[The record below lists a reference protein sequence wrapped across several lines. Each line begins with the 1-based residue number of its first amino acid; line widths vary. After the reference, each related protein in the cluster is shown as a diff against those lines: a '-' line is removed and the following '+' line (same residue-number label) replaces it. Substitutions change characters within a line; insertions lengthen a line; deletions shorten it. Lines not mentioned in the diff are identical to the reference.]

1 MREARP
7 FLSLPF
13 HRRGDWGPE
22 RLCDLP
28 KVKHEWEV
36 AEPGLKLWVP
46 HSKSRLLVLQ
56 PTCEAMFQIQAWD
69 KNLLHIIQLPRKQSC
84 EHMSGPF
91 VLHPPWHSGLTR
103 RSPLLWSPWSPPR
116 PPAEALIP
124 WTLGHLS
131 HCVVVIWC
139 HLPWALLR
147 VVNLW
152 IKSQERQ
159 RPQMKDWPNIYCHG
173 NGYLPWPL
181 TRCLGRWASRR
192 KQRWLRASLPG
203 VIGGD
208 DSAVKRKGQ
217 AGGQPWM
224 VGTSVKVLSF
234 LKSWGFLKCRDR
246 LSAISASRV
255 EPGPALS
262 SVQ

>member
-13 HRRGDWGPE
+13 HRRGNWGPE

-28 KVKHEWEV
+28 KVKHGWEV

-46 HSKSRLLVLQ
+46 DSTSRLLVPQ

-69 KNLLHIIQLPRKQSC
+69 KNLLHTVQLPRKQSC

-103 RSPLLWSPWSPPR
+103 RRPLLWSPWSPPR
-116 PPAEALIP
+116 PSAEGLIP

-131 HCVVVIWC
+131 RWVVVIWC

-159 RPQMKDWPNIYCHG
+159 RRQMRDWPNIHCPG

-203 VIGGD
+203 VIGGMTQLLREKD
-208 DSAVKRKGQ
+208 RQ
-217 AGGQPWM
+217 EAGLGWWAFLWR
-224 VGTSVKVLSF
+224 SCLS
-234 LKSWGFLKCRDR
+234 
-246 LSAISASRV
+246 
-255 EPGPALS
+255 
-262 SVQ
+262 